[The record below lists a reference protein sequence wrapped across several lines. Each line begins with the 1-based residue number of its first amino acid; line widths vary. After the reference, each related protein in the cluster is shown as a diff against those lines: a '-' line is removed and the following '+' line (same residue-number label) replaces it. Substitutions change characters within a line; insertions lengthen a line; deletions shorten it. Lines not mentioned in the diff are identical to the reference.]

1 MPQDDTTWL
10 STRAAAEQ
18 LGITTRTLYRLIDS
32 GQLPAYKF
40 GRVIRLKQDEIEA
53 FVQSARIVPGE
64 LEHLY
69 GESAAGE
76 RDEL

>member
-1 MPQDDTTWL
+1 MERDATRWL
-10 STRAAAEQ
+10 STRTAADQ

-40 GRVIRLKQDEIEA
+40 GRVIRLKEDEVEA
-53 FVQSARIVPGE
+53 FVESARIVPGE

-69 GESAAGE
+69 GDSGAGE
-76 RDEL
+76 DDDL